1 VDFYETIILIKE
13 KGGSIMRKIF
23 KGAVLLLIFIMASS
37 VLVSCAQAVETES
50 FVHKS
55 PDFTLTVPKWID
67 QQSRNPNTVLW
78 RVPKP
83 GLTPSLEVSVTD
95 LPAGWTYKDAAP
107 AFKKGLE
114 RQWSGTDIQILYD
127 REIKLKDGTPAYEFE
142 VKWNYEM
149 WPGRSYAVV
158 VFKDKK
164 VIWACA
170 TDILWVGDKL
180 KQYPLSLTLK

>member
-1 VDFYETIILIKE
+1 MRRILK
-13 KGGSIMRKIF
+13 S
-23 KGAVLLLIFIMASS
+23 AVLLIIFIIVSPVM
-37 VLVSCAQAVETES
+37 LVSCAKAVETEL

-67 QQSRNPNTVLW
+67 QKSKNPNSVLW

-83 GLTPSLEVSVTD
+83 GLSPALEVTITD
-95 LPAGWTYKDAAP
+95 LPVGWTYKDTAP

-114 RQWSGTDIQILYD
+114 RQWNGTDVKIVYD

-170 TDILWVGDKL
+170 TDVFWVADKL